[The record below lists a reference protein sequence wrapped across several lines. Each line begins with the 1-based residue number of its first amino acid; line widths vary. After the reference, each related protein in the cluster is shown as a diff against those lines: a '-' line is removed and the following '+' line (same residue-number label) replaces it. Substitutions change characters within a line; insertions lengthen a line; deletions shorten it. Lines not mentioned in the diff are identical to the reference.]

1 MIGIAVSLVRDR
13 HGEGNPRRQYPLEND
28 MEQKKLNYFII
39 YAKSLAMLLLLLL
52 IFYWAAGEQLFYRES
67 AGNRDGGYGNCI
79 TGELADGIWID
90 QYFDAQTDKVESVGV
105 LLTSN
110 GKEIHSDVQIT
121 LTDMT
126 TGMDLASEIV
136 SADAIAVNEY
146 HYLEFEE
153 GVMGLRGHRLKLSVC
168 SKDGEAGH
176 SAVAVYDNSV
186 LSDGGEFFINGVAVE
201 GTLSYSIQG
210 MDDVWTGHAYP
221 FLAMG
226 LVLLLSALYWFCAHR
241 FRAGKR
247 EPVFMT
253 FFLLKRYEFLIKQIV
268 RRDFKVKYK
277 RSVLGMLWSL
287 LNPLL
292 TMVVQYV
299 VFSKLFRANIENYPV
314 YLLSG
319 TVIFSFFTESAGLAL
334 TSIIANAA
342 LITKVY
348 VPKYIYPVTKVLSSL
363 INLLLS
369 MVPLFF
375 MMMFTGEKVT
385 KAFLLLPLIL
395 LCVLVFTIG
404 IGMLLSALMV
414 FFRDMQFLW
423 NIISMLWAYLT
434 PLFYPESII
443 PEQYKFL
450 HTFNPMYYY
459 VKAFRTIV
467 MEGISPEP
475 KMYALCALMAFLSLA
490 VGAAVFKKTQDRFAL
505 NI

>member
-1 MIGIAVSLVRDR
+1 
-13 HGEGNPRRQYPLEND
+13 
-28 MEQKKLNYFII
+28 MEQKGLNYFAI
-39 YAKSLAMLLLLLL
+39 YVKLLAVLMLLLLV
-52 IFYWAAGEQLFYRES
+52 FYWAAGEQLFYRES
-67 AGNRDGGYGNCI
+67 AGSREDSYGNCI
-79 TGELADGIWID
+79 TGELTEGIWID
-90 QYFDAQTDKVESVGV
+90 QYFDVQTDKIESVGV

-110 GKEIHSDVQIT
+110 GKEIRSDVRIT
-121 LTDMT
+121 LTDMA
-126 TGMDLASEIV
+126 TGMELTGRVIH
-136 SADAIAVNEY
+136 ADAIAVNEY
-146 HYLEFEE
+146 HYLEFEK
-153 GVMGLRGHRLKLSVC
+153 GATGLRGHRLKLSI
-168 SKDGEAGH
+168 SSEDGEAGY
-176 SAVAVYDNSV
+176 SAVAVYDNSTFTE
-186 LSDGGEFFINGVAVE
+186 GNEFFINGAVVE
-201 GTLSYSIQG
+201 GTLSYSIHG

-226 LVLLLSALYWFCAHR
+226 LVLLFSVVYWFCAHR
-241 FRAGKR
+241 FRVGKR
-247 EPVFMT
+247 EPIFMT
-253 FFLLKRYEFLIKQIV
+253 FFLLRRYEFLIKQIV

-319 TVIFSFFTESAGLAL
+319 TVVFSFFTESAGLAL

-434 PLFYPESII
+434 PLFYPENII

-467 MEGISPEP
+467 MDGISPEP

-490 VGAAVFKKTQDRFAL
+490 VGATVFKKTQDRFAL

>member
-1 MIGIAVSLVRDR
+1 
-13 HGEGNPRRQYPLEND
+13 
-28 MEQKKLNYFII
+28 
-39 YAKSLAMLLLLLL
+39 
-52 IFYWAAGEQLFYRES
+52 
-67 AGNRDGGYGNCI
+67 
-79 TGELADGIWID
+79 
-90 QYFDAQTDKVESVGV
+90 
-105 LLTSN
+105 
-110 GKEIHSDVQIT
+110 
-121 LTDMT
+121 
-126 TGMDLASEIV
+126 
-136 SADAIAVNEY
+136 
-146 HYLEFEE
+146 
-153 GVMGLRGHRLKLSVC
+153 
-168 SKDGEAGH
+168 
-176 SAVAVYDNSV
+176 
-186 LSDGGEFFINGVAVE
+186 
-201 GTLSYSIQG
+201 
-210 MDDVWTGHAYP
+210 
-221 FLAMG
+221 
-226 LVLLLSALYWFCAHR
+226 
-241 FRAGKR
+241 
-247 EPVFMT
+247 MT
-253 FFLLKRYEFLIKQIV
+253 FFLLRRYEFLIKQIV

-277 RSVLGMLWSL
+277 RSVLGMIWSL

-319 TVIFSFFTESAGLAL
+319 TVVFSFFTESAGLAL

-434 PLFYPESII
+434 PLFYPENII

-467 MEGISPEP
+467 MDGISPEP

-490 VGAAVFKKTQDRFAL
+490 VGATVFKKTQDRFAL

>member
-1 MIGIAVSLVRDR
+1 MK
-13 HGEGNPRRQYPLEND
+13 
-28 MEQKKLNYFII
+28 QKKLNYFVI
-39 YAKSLAMLLLLLL
+39 YAKSVAVVLLLLL
-52 IFYWAAGEQLFYRES
+52 IFYSAAGEQLFYRES
-67 AGNRDGGYGNCI
+67 VGSMEDSYGNCI
-79 TGELADGIWID
+79 TEELTNTVWID
-90 QYFDAQTDKVESVGV
+90 QYFDVQMDKIQSIGV

-110 GKEIHSDVQIT
+110 GKEIHSGVHFT
-121 LTDMT
+121 LTDIT
-126 TGMDLASEIV
+126 TNILLAERMIP
-136 SADAIAVNEY
+136 ADAIEVNKY
-146 HYLEFEE
+146 HYLEFEK
-153 GVMGLRGHRLKLSVC
+153 GLTDLRGHRFKLSVY
-168 SKDGEAGH
+168 SENGEEGY

-186 LSDGGEFFINGVAVE
+186 FPEGNELYSSGNIVE

-210 MDDVWTGHAYP
+210 LDDVWTGHAYP
-221 FLAMG
+221 L
-226 LVLLLSALYWFCAHR
+226 LSLCLLLVFSAIYWICAHR
-241 FRAGKR
+241 FESGKR
-247 EPVFMT
+247 EPVFET
-253 FFLLKRYEFLIKQIV
+253 CFVLKKYEFLIKQIV
-268 RRDFKVKYK
+268 NRDFKVKYK

-292 TMVVQYV
+292 TMIVQYV
-299 VFSKLFRANIENYPV
+299 VFSQLFRGNIENFPV

-319 TVIFSFFTESAGLAL
+319 TVIFGFFTESAGLAL
-334 TSIIANAA
+334 MSIISNAA

-363 INLLLS
+363 INLFLS
-369 MVPLFF
+369 MVPLFA
-375 MMMFTGEKVT
+375 MMLITGEEVT
-385 KAFLLLPLIL
+385 KAFLLIPLIL

-423 NIISMLWAYLT
+423 SIISMLWMYLT

-443 PEQYKFL
+443 PEQCKFL

-467 MEGISPEP
+467 MDGISPEP

-490 VGAAVFKKTQDRFAL
+490 LGSAVFKKTQDKFAL

>member
-1 MIGIAVSLVRDR
+1 MK
-13 HGEGNPRRQYPLEND
+13 
-28 MEQKKLNYFII
+28 QKKMNYLVI
-39 YAKSLAMLLLLLL
+39 YAKALAVLLLLLL
-52 IFYWAAGEQLFYRES
+52 VFYWAAGEQLFYRES
-67 AGNRDGGYGNCI
+67 AGSRGDSYGNCI
-79 TGELADGIWID
+79 TEEVTDKVWID
-90 QYFDAQTDKVESVGV
+90 QYFDVQMDRVMSVGV

-110 GKEIHSDVQIT
+110 GKEIHSDMHFT
-121 LTDMT
+121 LTDMA
-126 TGMDLASEIV
+126 TGAQLADKV
-136 SADAIAVNEY
+136 VPADAIGVNEY
-146 HYLEFEE
+146 HYLELEE
-153 GVMGLRGHRLKLSVC
+153 GAVGLRGHRFKLSVY
-168 SKDGEAGH
+168 SENGEEGC
-176 SAVAVYDNSV
+176 SAVAVYDNSISPEGDE
-186 LSDGGEFFINGVAVE
+186 LFINGDTVA

-221 FLAMG
+221 LLALG
-226 LVLLLSALYWFCAHR
+226 LIMILSVLYWSCARR
-241 FRAGKR
+241 FENGRH
-247 EPVFMT
+247 EPVFGT
-253 FFLLKRYEFLIKQIV
+253 FFTLKRYEFLIKQIV

-299 VFSKLFRANIENYPV
+299 VFSQLFRGNIENFPV

-319 TVIFSFFTESAGLAL
+319 TVIFGFFTESAGLAL
-334 TSIIANAA
+334 MSIIANAS

-363 INLLLS
+363 INLFLS

-375 MMMFTGEKVT
+375 MMMLTGEKVT

-395 LCVLVFTIG
+395 LCVLAFTIG

-423 NIISMLWAYLT
+423 GIISMLWMYLT
-434 PLFYPESII
+434 PLFYPETII
-443 PEQYKFL
+443 PEQYRFL

-490 VGAAVFKKTQDRFAL
+490 VGGAVFKKTQDRFAL